1 MKAKIL
7 TFSLIIIFVSNILA
21 QNGEGNNWI
30 FGTNAGVSWDCSTV
44 TPVAFG
50 GSPLT
55 TNEGV
60 ATISDPSCNLLFFSD
75 GTLVWDAN
83 MVQMPNGFGLTGDAS
98 STQSAVI
105 IPKPMDPNTYYIF
118 TVDDNLQSG
127 GLAYSRVDMTA
138 NGGLGDVD
146 PLEKNIPIFNPSP
159 EKITAVNHA
168 NGTDI
173 WVIVHEWGNAN
184 FRSILVTSA
193 GIDLVNGY
201 VSSTTGTPHAGSSGE
216 SRGYMKASPSGTKVV
231 LGIEAMDLYELFD
244 FDNLTGDLT
253 NPVTMSGFPDAY
265 GCEFSPDEHY
275 LYAVN
280 RWDNEVHQ
288 WDLLELP
295 NVTNF
300 LNSHETVGW
309 LGPQSYG
316 DGGAVQLAP
325 DGKIYCARDDVSWL
339 ARINEP
345 LLAGIAADL
354 QLDAVFLDVASTPTV
369 EECDEGLPT
378 FITSFFASAEFTF
391 ETSCYIDTTF
401 FFLGTTFIDSVHWNF
416 NYPSTMPM
424 WQNHVD
430 PDPWFL
436 FDPGT
441 YIIQCISYNGNVSDT
456 VMDTLTVVYIPWA
469 NLGPSP
475 TVLCTNEIIE
485 YDLSYNDGCTFLWT
499 ADLGTYTYTDTLPTF
514 LIDKPGNYSVQITNP
529 CGTIVESIVVEYNE
543 IEPNLGVNVSGICAT
558 NPITLDATVTTIYG
572 TPEYEWNTGE
582 TTETITALYSG
593 TFEITVTVANCEES
607 TSVEVEYDMPLNVFL
622 GQDIELCLGNIV
634 TLDAN
639 DNGTTYYWSTGVITQ
654 TIDVTNAGTYSV
666 TVTNSCGTDN
676 DNINIDIIDV
686 PDFTLGP
693 DQTIC
698 DGYSLILD
706 ATFTNSTYQWN
717 DGSVYPSYVVDTA
730 GMYFV
735 YVTNVCG
742 SSYDNILI
750 SVDYPIS
757 IELGADTAL
766 CPGDSLMLDAGNEGA
781 EYLWSN
787 GETTQEITVFDAAT
801 YTVMVT
807 NECGSL
813 PDYIVLDIFALD
825 VDLGDDITICQG
837 QTATFDV
844 TDSTAVS
851 YLWSTGENTPNIST
865 STAGLYAVTIENHCG
880 AIDTDS
886 AMVYV
891 LSTSIELGAD
901 TSICDG
907 STLLLDV
914 GVPGLTY
921 IWSTSETIQAIEV
934 TEAGMYSV
942 TASDPICGDA
952 IGNII
957 VSVDPVPTVEL
968 GFDTLEVEFG
978 KTGIFDAGSG
988 YSSYLWSNGET
999 TQSIEISDEGLYSVI
1014 VTNEFGCSAYDEA
1027 YLKVGPNSIGENS
1040 IENSISIF
1048 PNPVKEKLFI
1058 NSEIA
1063 EIEKIDIYNSIG
1075 KLIYTEINKSKNIEL
1090 DVSKYPTGVYF
1101 VRINTQN
1108 DGIIV
1113 RPVTFSK

>member
-1 MKAKIL
+1 MKIKIL
-7 TFSLIIIFVSNILA
+7 TFCLIVIFVSNNFA
-21 QNGEGNNWI
+21 QNGEGSNWI
-30 FGTNAGVSWDCSTV
+30 FGQNAGVSWCNSTN
-44 TPVAFG
+44 TPIAFE
-50 GSPLT
+50 GSPLI

-60 ATISDPSCNLLFFSD
+60 ATISDANCNLLFFTD
-75 GTLVWDAN
+75 GTSVWDAN
-83 MVQMPNGFGLTGDAS
+83 MNQMPNGYGLTGNS
-98 STQSAVI
+98 TSTQSGVI
-105 IPKPMDPNTYYIF
+105 IPKPLSPNIYYIF
-118 TVDDNLQSG
+118 TVDGELWPG
-127 GLAYSRVDMTA
+127 GLAYSKVDMTA

-146 PLEKNIPIFNPSP
+146 PLEKNISILNTSP
-159 EKITAVNHA
+159 EKITAVKHA

-173 WVIVHEWGNAN
+173 WVIVHEWGNN
-184 FRSILVTSA
+184 TFRSYLISSA
-193 GIDLVNGY
+193 PIDVNAY
-201 VSSTTGTPHAGSSGE
+201 VSTSVGSSLTGV
-216 SRGYMKASPSGTKVV
+216 SFCGYMKASPSGSKVV
-231 LGIEAMDLYELFD
+231 LVKYGSNIFELFD
-244 FDNLTGDLT
+244 FDNTSGILS
-253 NPVTMSGFPDAY
+253 NPIELVGFSGAY
-265 GCEFSPDEHY
+265 GSEFSPDEHY
-275 LYAVN
+275 LYGVCAN
-280 RWDNEVHQ
+280 QTAIHRWD
-288 WDLLELP
+288 LFELP
-295 NVTNF
+295 NTINF
-300 LNSHETVGW
+300 INSHQIVGN
-309 LGPQSYG
+309 LGTG
-316 DGGAVQLAP
+316 DGGACQLGP
-325 DGKIYCARDDVSWL
+325 DQKIYLARYGEPWL
-339 ARINEP
+339 ACIENP
-345 LLAGIAADL
+345 NDAVPFIT
-354 QLDAVFLDVASTPTV
+354 LDAVFLDIPTNSIS
-369 EECDEGLPT
+369 EGCKYGLPT
-378 FITSFFASAEFTF
+378 FITSFFASAVFSI
-391 ETSCYIDTTF
+391 ETSCYTDTTYF
-401 FFLGTTFIDSVHWNF
+401 HLGATYVDSVYWNF
-416 NYPSTMPM
+416 NYPSTSPI
-424 WQNHVD
+424 WQNHID
-430 PDPWFL
+430 NNPIFIY
-436 FDPGT
+436 DPGT
-441 YIIQCISYNGNVSDT
+441 YLIECISFIGNFSDT
-456 VMDTLTVVYIPWA
+456 VYETIIVNYLPWA

-475 TVLCTNEIIE
+475 AILCSDSTME

-499 ADLGTYTYTDTLPTF
+499 ADLGTYTYTDTLPTI
-514 LIDKPGNYSVQITNP
+514 LIDKPGTYTVEITNE
-529 CGTIVESIVVEYNE
+529 CGTISENIVVEYNE
-543 IEPNLGVNVSGICAT
+543 IEPNLGMNVSGLCAT
-558 NPITLDATVTTIYG
+558 SPITLDATVTSIYG

-582 TTETITALYSG
+582 FTETIIALYSD
-593 TFEITVTVANCEES
+593 TFAVTVTVANCEES

-634 TLDAN
+634 TLDAG
-639 DNGTTYYWSTGVITQ
+639 DNGSTYFWSTGVITQ
-654 TIDVTNAGTYSV
+654 TIDVTNAGTYAV
-666 TVTNSCGTDN
+666 TVTNACGSGN
-676 DNINIDIIDV
+676 DVINITIIDV

-757 IELGADTAL
+757 IELGADTAI

-807 NECGSL
+807 NACGSF
-813 PDYIVLDIFALD
+813 PDFMILEFHELNINLGGDIV
-825 VDLGDDITICQG
+825 VCEGQSTTID
-837 QTATFDV
+837 ATD
-844 TDSTAVS
+844 TTAVS
-851 YLWSTGENTPNIST
+851 YLWSTGDNTATIST
-865 STAGLYAVTIENHCG
+865 TIAGLYAVTIENHCG

-934 TEAGMYSV
+934 NDAGMYSV
-942 TASDPICGDA
+942 TVSDPICGDA

-957 VSVDPVPTVEL
+957 VSVDPSPTFEF
-968 GFDTLEVEFG
+968 GFDTLEIEFG
-978 KTGIFDAGSG
+978 TTAIFDAGSG

-999 TQSIEISDEGLYSVI
+999 TQSIEISEEGLYSVI

-1040 IENSISIF
+1040 IENSISIY

-1075 KLIYTEINKSKNIEL
+1075 KLIYTEKNKAKNIEL
-1090 DVSKYPTGVYF
+1090 DVSKYPVGVYF

-1108 DGIIV
+1108 KDTFV
-1113 RPVTFSK
+1113 RAVAF

>member
-1 MKAKIL
+1 
-7 TFSLIIIFVSNILA
+7 
-21 QNGEGNNWI
+21 
-30 FGTNAGVSWDCSTV
+30 
-44 TPVAFG
+44 
-50 GSPLT
+50 
-55 TNEGV
+55 
-60 ATISDPSCNLLFFSD
+60 
-75 GTLVWDAN
+75 
-83 MVQMPNGFGLTGDAS
+83 
-98 STQSAVI
+98 
-105 IPKPMDPNTYYIF
+105 
-118 TVDDNLQSG
+118 
-127 GLAYSRVDMTA
+127 
-138 NGGLGDVD
+138 
-146 PLEKNIPIFNPSP
+146 
-159 EKITAVNHA
+159 
-168 NGTDI
+168 
-173 WVIVHEWGNAN
+173 
-184 FRSILVTSA
+184 
-193 GIDLVNGY
+193 
-201 VSSTTGTPHAGSSGE
+201 
-216 SRGYMKASPSGTKVV
+216 
-231 LGIEAMDLYELFD
+231 
-244 FDNLTGDLT
+244 
-253 NPVTMSGFPDAY
+253 
-265 GCEFSPDEHY
+265 
-275 LYAVN
+275 
-280 RWDNEVHQ
+280 
-288 WDLLELP
+288 
-295 NVTNF
+295 
-300 LNSHETVGW
+300 
-309 LGPQSYG
+309 
-316 DGGAVQLAP
+316 
-325 DGKIYCARDDVSWL
+325 
-339 ARINEP
+339 
-345 LLAGIAADL
+345 
-354 QLDAVFLDVASTPTV
+354 
-369 EECDEGLPT
+369 
-378 FITSFFASAEFTF
+378 
-391 ETSCYIDTTF
+391 
-401 FFLGTTFIDSVHWNF
+401 
-416 NYPSTMPM
+416 
-424 WQNHVD
+424 
-430 PDPWFL
+430 
-436 FDPGT
+436 
-441 YIIQCISYNGNVSDT
+441 
-456 VMDTLTVVYIPWA
+456 
-469 NLGPSP
+469 
-475 TVLCTNEIIE
+475 
-485 YDLSYNDGCTFLWT
+485 
-499 ADLGTYTYTDTLPTF
+499 
-514 LIDKPGNYSVQITNP
+514 
-529 CGTIVESIVVEYNE
+529 
-543 IEPNLGVNVSGICAT
+543 
-558 NPITLDATVTTIYG
+558 
-572 TPEYEWNTGE
+572 
-582 TTETITALYSG
+582 
-593 TFEITVTVANCEES
+593 
-607 TSVEVEYDMPLNVFL
+607 
-622 GQDIELCLGNIV
+622 
-634 TLDAN
+634 
-639 DNGTTYYWSTGVITQ
+639 
-654 TIDVTNAGTYSV
+654 
-666 TVTNSCGTDN
+666 
-676 DNINIDIIDV
+676 
-686 PDFTLGP
+686 
-693 DQTIC
+693 
-698 DGYSLILD
+698 
-706 ATFTNSTYQWN
+706 
-717 DGSVYPSYVVDTA
+717 VYPSYVVDTA

-757 IELGADTAL
+757 IELGADTAI

-807 NECGSL
+807 NACGSF
-813 PDYIVLDIFALD
+813 PDFMILEFHELNINLGGDIV
-825 VDLGDDITICQG
+825 VCEGQSTTID
-837 QTATFDV
+837 ATD
-844 TDSTAVS
+844 TTAVS
-851 YLWSTGENTPNIST
+851 YLWSTGDNTATIST
-865 STAGLYAVTIENHCG
+865 TIAGLYAVTIENHCG